1 MIVSSGAIKP
11 ASTKDADARK
21 SEVHRAPVRGVGPST
36 VALAVDMNVH
46 PYDVILKRMNR
57 FSKTVST
64 ISDLP
69 IACVI
74 RTMYCAC
81 MSVGKSG

>member
-1 MIVSSGAIKP
+1 
-11 ASTKDADARK
+11 
-21 SEVHRAPVRGVGPST
+21 
-36 VALAVDMNVH
+36 
-46 PYDVILKRMNR
+46 MNR

-69 IACVI
+69 CACVI

-81 MSVGKSG
+81 MSVETRIRRSRDVAGLEPVRTTHFQRRWIDFFNDDARFRNCEITLSR